1 MYNFQFGAGSMKR
14 ILAAAGVTAAL
25 MGSAKAET
33 FTYGAYMAPS
43 HPFHD
48 RALEPLIEDFE
59 ADPAIEFNIRLIS
72 GGQLLGARE
81 SLEGVKNRLADLT
94 FVVPVYNRTELPEIN
109 FFFQHIAFGPN
120 VVAGTGAMLEAM
132 YLNCPECIEN
142 YTAHNTVPL
151 ATGSGGQYHIYCKD
165 PVESVEDMQG
175 RKVRAVG
182 AHARFVQLMGATPL
196 NLPAN
201 EGVTAIQRGTLDCI
215 IGPLAWMTSFGYV
228 DTAPHILTV
237 PMGYPKGLGLMV
249 MNQDRWSNLSDESRA
264 AVLSHMGELSA
275 RATIDA
281 YLKPDEELLSQAEE
295 LNLHPN
301 AGDGSFEPLFATFS
315 ETEKSEL
322 LRAASESGVQNPKA
336 LMAKM
341 DELYEKWVVI
351 AEETAADIELVGAAY
366 QREIF
371 DKLDPSSFGIK

>member
-1 MYNFQFGAGSMKR
+1 MRDFQSGTGALKR
-14 ILAAAGVTAAL
+14 ALAAGGLAAALAGTAQAD
-25 MGSAKAET
+25 T

-48 RALEPLIEDFE
+48 RALEPLIEDFK
-59 ADPAIEFNIRLIS
+59 ADPAIDFRIRLIS

-142 YTAHNTVPL
+142 YTDHNTVPL
-151 ATGSGGQYHIYCKD
+151 ATGSGGQYHIFCKD
-165 PVESVEDMQG
+165 PVETVEDMRG
-175 RKVRAVG
+175 RKIRAVG
-182 AHARFVQLMGATPL
+182 AHARFVQLLGATPL

-201 EGVTAIQRGTLDCI
+201 EGVTAIQRGTLDCMV
-215 IGPLAWMTSFGYV
+215 GPLAWMTSFGYV

-249 MNQDRWSNLSDESRA
+249 MNQDRWSGLSDDTRA

-281 YLKPDEELLSQAEE
+281 YLKPDEELLSRAEE
-295 LNLHPN
+295 LELHPT
-301 AGDGSFEPLFATFS
+301 AGDGSFEPLFASFS
-315 ETEKSEL
+315 ESEKSEL
-322 LRAASESGVQNPKA
+322 LRAAAESGVQNPEA
-336 LMAKM
+336 LMATM
-341 DELYEKWVVI
+341 DELYEKWVAI
-351 AEETAADIELVGAAY
+351 AEETGDDIEKVGAAY
-366 QREIF
+366 QREVF
-371 DKLDPSSFGIK
+371 DKLDPATFGVK